1 MKWSS
6 LERVSSVKVYI
17 ILALLVAAVF
27 ANSMQNSFVWDHYP
41 LIVDNPKI
49 ALSIR
54 DIPSVFTEPQW
65 KFGYFSRYQQN
76 YYRPIVHMVF
86 ALNYKI
92 WGLNPQGFHLTDILL
107 HIMSVIFL
115 YRVGLLLF
123 DNDKLISL
131 IAASIFAVHP
141 VNNKSVGSAAQG
153 EVILGFFII
162 LSLYF
167 FLREKRY
174 LSLFTFSLA
183 LLSKEAAVVFPF
195 ALVIL
200 AVHKRGL
207 KKGAIE
213 ILPYMVLVGT
223 YFILRA
229 IIMDTVFGGNVAQ
242 PLLTRAFTMAAATL
256 DYIRLFIIPY
266 PLRPYYPAK
275 WYSSILEPKV
285 MFAVFVLIS
294 IVFLTLKIRKDK
306 IMLFLLIFPFF
317 MLAPVIWR
325 VNTFPCG
332 DFDSAS
338 IAEHYLYIPAMPLSL
353 FISAS
358 AVRLFRNRARKYLM
372 IVWLLV
378 TGIFISLTIS
388 AATVWKNDVILF
400 EDIVKYSPN
409 TIFGHNNL
417 GVAYEKQGR
426 WNDAIQEYLIA
437 LRLNPNNIKPIN
449 NLGNIYLKMGFIDNA
464 ITYYRAALRLDP
476 GFAAIHNNLGVAY
489 KQKGMRK
496 EAIQEFQTALKL
508 QPDIMQARKNLE
520 SLQR

>member
-1 MKWSS
+1 MKH
-6 LERVSSVKVYI
+6 YI
-17 ILALLVAAVF
+17 ILILLVAIAYG
-27 ANSMQNSFVWDHYP
+27 NSLQNSFVWDHYP

-49 ALSIR
+49 DLSIR

-123 DNDKLISL
+123 NNDKLISL

-200 AVHKRGL
+200 AIHRKGL

-213 ILPYMVLVGT
+213 ILPYVVLVGT
-223 YFILRA
+223 YLILRA

-242 PLLTRAFTMAAATL
+242 PLLTRGFTMAVATL

-266 PLRPYYPAK
+266 PLRPYYPAR

-285 MFAVFVLIS
+285 LFAVLI
-294 IVFLTLKIRKDK
+294 IVSVSFLVLKIRRDK
-306 IMLFLLIFPFF
+306 VMLFLLIFPFF

-338 IAEHYLYIPAMPLSL
+338 IAEHYLYIPAMTFSL

-358 AVRLFRNRARKYLM
+358 AVRFFGNRARKYLM

-378 TGIFISLTIS
+378 TGIFISITVP
-388 AATVWKNDVILF
+388 ATTVWKNDVILY
-400 EDIVKYSPN
+400 ENIVRYAPD
-409 TIFGHNNL
+409 TIFAHNNL
-417 GVAYEKQGR
+417 GSAYQKQGR
-426 WNDAIQEYLIA
+426 LNEAIREYLIA
-437 LRLNPNNIKPIN
+437 LKLNPDNIKPLN
-449 NLGNIYLKMGFIDNA
+449 NLGNVYLTMGSIDYA
-464 ITYYRAALRLDP
+464 IAYYRAALRLDP
-476 GFAAIHNNLGVAY
+476 GFAAIHNNLGIAY

-508 QPDIMQARKNLE
+508 QPGLMQARQNLE
-520 SLQR
+520 SLNR